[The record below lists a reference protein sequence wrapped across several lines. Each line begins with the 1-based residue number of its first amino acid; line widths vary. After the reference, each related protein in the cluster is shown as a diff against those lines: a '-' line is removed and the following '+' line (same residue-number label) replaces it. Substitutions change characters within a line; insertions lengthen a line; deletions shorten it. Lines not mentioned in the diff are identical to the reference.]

1 MDDEY
6 QELIA
11 QLRELHARGH
21 DAHQR
26 FLEAHVR
33 HDVDS
38 MNLLNEEHQALA
50 MEARDLVTRL
60 RAVVDAH
67 FAPLRGPDDT

>member
-6 QELIA
+6 QRLIA
-11 QLRELHARGH
+11 QLQRLHAQGH

-26 FLEAHVR
+26 FLEAQVQ
-33 HDVDS
+33 HDVDA
-38 MNLLNEEHQALA
+38 MNLTHEEHQALA
-50 MEARDLVTRL
+50 AEARRLVTRL

-67 FAPLRGPDDT
+67 FAPLRGPDDK